1 MRQIHVCAWLLF
13 LSACG
18 GEAFSSDGVPTTA
31 KGGRSSTTAGATNNP
46 GAAANG
52 SSGTSVDISGGAF
65 AGIGGAGGSKLS
77 MGAAGPHASGEGG
90 EGGESAPDSG
100 GSASE
105 DCATGAITFRMLP
118 GPSLAPDYLC
128 DAGCGTGWLS
138 ITDADGAAA
147 FSIFPACGTASCDSC
162 EVQKCMAAACL
173 ATPLTAKGS
182 ELVWYGTYLEKDKCG
197 TASMVCQRQAC
208 VKPGKYKARACAAL
222 NTGVNSMN
230 GGCMP
235 KDEQL
240 CAEAEFEFPA
250 TKTVPLVLTK

>member
-1 MRQIHVCAWLLF
+1 MRQIHICAWLLF
-13 LSACG
+13 LAACG
-18 GEAFSSDGVPTTA
+18 GEAFSTDGAPTTT
-31 KGGRSSTTAGATNNP
+31 KGGRGSTTAGATNSP

-52 SSGTSVDISGGAF
+52 SSGASIDFSDGA
-65 AGIGGAGGSKLS
+65 AGGGAGGSKLS
-77 MGAAGPHASGEGG
+77 MGAGG
-90 EGGESAPDSG
+90 QHTSGGESEGGDSEQDSG
-100 GSASE
+100 GAASE
-105 DCATGAITFRMLP
+105 DCASGAITFRMLP
-118 GPSLAPDYLC
+118 GPNLAPDYLC

-138 ITDADGAAA
+138 ITDAEGAAA

-162 EVQKCMAAACL
+162 EVQQCMAAACL
-173 ATPLTAKGS
+173 ATPLTPKGS
-182 ELVWYGTYLEKDKCG
+182 ELVWRGTYLEKDKCG
-197 TASMVCQRQAC
+197 AASMVCQQQAC

-250 TKTVPLVLTK
+250 TKTVALVLAK